1 MGLRRLEFIGLF
13 FCKSLTTLEITE
25 NCGFK
30 CRPDEEGIET
40 RASVDRKKANTV
52 SNADL
57 MKKGLKQES
66 IQIQR
71 QRSLFQMQT

>member
-25 NCGFK
+25 NRGFK

-40 RASVDRKKANTV
+40 PLGYHHAMRGR
-52 SNADL
+52 
-57 MKKGLKQES
+57 
-66 IQIQR
+66 
-71 QRSLFQMQT
+71 LFQMQT